1 MVPSLPLAS
10 RPEKGHAMGMLSGKR
25 ALIVGVASK
34 LSIAYGIAQSMHR
47 EGAELAFTYQN
58 DKLKDRVL
66 GFAEGWGTSPEL
78 CFPCDVA
85 SDEDIAAVFEAL
97 GKQWEGIDIVVHAV
111 GFAPGDQLSGSFVD
125 VTTREGFRVAH
136 DISSYSLVA
145 LAKAA
150 QGMLEGRNGSIITLS
165 YLGAVQTMPNYNV
178 MGLAKASLEAGV
190 RFLATSMGPKGH
202 RVNAISAGPIRTLAA
217 SGIKDF
223 RSMLNYNASRTPLR
237 RNTTTEEVG
246 NLATFL
252 ASDLASGITGQIIYC
267 DNGFNITAM
276 AESDNG

>member
-10 RPEKGHAMGMLSGKR
+10 RPEKGYAMGMLSGKR

-150 QGMLEGRNGSIITLS
+150 QGMLEGRNGSIISLS